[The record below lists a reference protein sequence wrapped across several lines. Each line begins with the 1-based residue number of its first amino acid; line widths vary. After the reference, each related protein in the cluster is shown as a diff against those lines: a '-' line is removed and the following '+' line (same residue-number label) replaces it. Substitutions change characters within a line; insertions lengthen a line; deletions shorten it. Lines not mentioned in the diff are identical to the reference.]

1 MVSAEATSGLSEP
14 EPSAWAAM
22 QGWSVRLHVF
32 YRIALLLPLLSL
44 ALAAALKSG
53 TTLPEAMLA
62 YGGRL
67 TSVYPSFLIRS
78 LVAYGFVIVWL
89 YQQLHRRS
97 LRVFESLLWQ
107 APLVYVAITAVLLGA
122 LVLAHGQAAEFVNGH
137 TRWIGFRLSVHLA
150 IGYGYV
156 ALLVWARSILQQD
169 GYFPTD
175 NRR

>member
-1 MVSAEATSGLSEP
+1 LT
-14 EPSAWAAM
+14 
-22 QGWSVRLHVF
+22 
-32 YRIALLLPLLSL
+32 
-44 ALAAALKSG
+44 LAAALKSG
-53 TTLPEAMLA
+53 ATPPEPALA
-62 YGGRL
+62 YGGRF
-67 TSVYPSFLIRS
+67 TSVYPPFLLRS

-107 APLVYVAITAVLLGA
+107 APLVYVAVSAVLLGA
-122 LVLAHGQAAEFVNGH
+122 LVLAHGQAAEFLNGH
-137 TRWIGFRLSVHLA
+137 LRWIGFRLGVHLA

-156 ALLVWARSILQQD
+156 TLLVWARSILQQD